1 MRYVVTGMACLVLSG
16 CSKSPDHAA
25 GAKLSTYDVTSPSG
39 ASPAAAATTPTG
51 PRIAYAYTTTYALD
65 DADIAPV
72 QADHAALCRRLGP
85 TKCLVVKTSL
95 TGANGGAGTTGGE
108 THLLVDARLA
118 PDFGKRL
125 DASNAAAGGTVA
137 ERKVDAEDVTKQ
149 IVDTD
154 ARVRAKQALATRLL
168 GLINSANG
176 KVADLVAA
184 ERAFA
189 ETQEELDAA
198 RSLRAT
204 LEQRVAMSAIDI
216 TYVSSASDSALAPIR
231 RSIGGIGET
240 LAFSIAALVNVVI
253 AILPWALLLAGL
265 IWIRRRRGWRWPL
278 RRVVVRTDT
287 AV

>member
-1 MRYVVTGMACLVLSG
+1 MRYVMMGVACLALAG
-16 CSKSPDHAA
+16 CGKAPDRMVRQN
-25 GAKLSTYDVTSPSG
+25 LDTYDIQPPGIVAPSQSSVE
-39 ASPAAAATTPTG
+39 APSTAPQ
-51 PRIAYAYTTTYALD
+51 IAYTYATTYALG

-72 QADHAALCRRLGP
+72 QARHAALCRGLGP
-85 TKCLVVKTSL
+85 ARCLVVKTSL
-95 TGANGGAGTTGGE
+95 TGVNRGAGTTSGE

-118 PDFGKRL
+118 PDFGRRL
-125 DASNAAAGGTVA
+125 DASNTAAGGTVA

-168 GLINSANG
+168 GLINSADG

-198 RSLRAT
+198 RSLRET
-204 LEQRVAMSAIDI
+204 LRQRVAMSAIDL
-216 TYVSSASDSALAPIR
+216 TYVSSAADSAAAPIR
-231 RSIGGIGET
+231 RSVGGIGET
-240 LAFSIAALVNVVI
+240 LASSMAALVNLLVA
-253 AILPWALLLAGL
+253 AIPWALLLAGL
-265 IWIRRRRGWRWPL
+265 VWIRRRLGWRWPF
-278 RRVVVRTDT
+278 RRP

>member
-1 MRYVVTGMACLVLSG
+1 MAN
-16 CSKSPDHAA
+16 
-25 GAKLSTYDVTSPSG
+25 
-39 ASPAAAATTPTG
+39 AT
-51 PRIAYAYTTTYALD
+51 
-65 DADIAPV
+65 
-72 QADHAALCRRLGP
+72 
-85 TKCLVVKTSL
+85 
-95 TGANGGAGTTGGE
+95 
-108 THLLVDARLA
+108 
-118 PDFGKRL
+118 
-125 DASNAAAGGTVA
+125 AGGTVA

-149 IVDTD
+149 IVDTN

-189 ETQEELDAA
+189 EMQEELDAA

-231 RSIGGIGET
+231 RSVGGIGET
-240 LAFSIAALVNVVI
+240 LAFSIAALVNAVV

-265 IWIRRRRGWRWPL
+265 IWIRRRRGWRWPF